1 MKNASLLRRFGAMI
15 YDGLLVFATLAL
27 GTVPFIAMRAGEA
40 VDPGSLIYQIT
51 MFALTYAFFVGFW
64 YHYGRT
70 LGMQSWG
77 VQIEN
82 AEGQSPSIAQC
93 TIRYFGALLSWL
105 LLGAG
110 YLWQLVDKD
119 GLSLHDR
126 LSGTRLRHY
135 PKPTKKPT

>member
-15 YDGLLVFATLAL
+15 YDALLVFATLVL
-27 GTVPFIAMRAGEA
+27 GTAPFVAIRGDA
-40 VDPGSLIYQIT
+40 VEPGSPVHQLT

-64 YHYGRT
+64 YRYGRT

-77 VQIEN
+77 MQLES
-82 AEGQSPSIAQC
+82 AEGQAPSFTQC
-93 TIRYFGALLSWL
+93 TIRYFGGLLSWL

-126 LSGTRLRHY
+126 LSGTRLRYY
-135 PKPTKKPT
+135 PKPTEKST